1 MTSRVHS
8 RDGVSRARYP
18 CRLTKCPQYP
28 RRFPTNYEPT
38 LPQPSSIVKPR
49 WQSRDKDATHGLS
62 SAPHDINSRL
72 APVLTP
78 SFLFESDFSP
88 ASSILPS
95 LALPPFPLLLLP
107 CELTILPLRGSHHPS
122 SYFVLGLSFSFLFF
136 PSSAP
141 QRDQRRV
148 AKKKNSVPLRLSFRT
163 AQLRA
168 DVSGGEAQPSIC
180 R

>member
-1 MTSRVHS
+1 VTSRVHS

-88 ASSILPS
+88 ASSIIPS
-95 LALPPFPLLLLP
+95 LALPSFPLLLLP
-107 CELTILPLRGSHHPS
+107 CELTILTLRGSHHLS

-136 PSSAP
+136 NFNCSAARP
-141 QRDQRRV
+141 KER
-148 AKKKNSVPLRLSFRT
+148 AKKKKLCASPSFLSDGSAPR
-163 AQLRA
+163 
-168 DVSGGEAQPSIC
+168 
-180 R
+180 

>member
-1 MTSRVHS
+1 MVPTGPSFVTSRVHS

-18 CRLTKCPQYP
+18 CRLTKSPQYP

-78 SFLFESDFSP
+78 SFLFESP
-88 ASSILPS
+88 L
-95 LALPPFPLLLLP
+95 LPPSSRLSHSLRFLSSFCPVNLRSCP
-107 CELTILPLRGSHHPS
+107 CVGPTISVRTLCSVSP
-122 SYFVLGLSFSFLFF
+122 FLFF
-136 PSSAP
+136 FFLHLLRSETKGGLQKKKKLCASPSFLSDGSAP
-141 QRDQRRV
+141 R
-148 AKKKNSVPLRLSFRT
+148 
-163 AQLRA
+163 
-168 DVSGGEAQPSIC
+168 
-180 R
+180 